1 MRIGID
7 IDNVIT
13 NTDEYLI
20 EKAKLYN
27 SLNNINFSIKK
38 NPTSLMDMFGW
49 GEDTNIDFENKY
61 LRLMNKEVKCK
72 KNIVEIFNKLK
83 NDGHQIILITR
94 RGKWHYL
101 DCKEVT
107 IEWLNK
113 NDIIY
118 DKLITDVDD
127 KSIMCLEEKIDLFI
141 DDPTN
146 CMMVSSKGIK
156 TYIFDALFNKHCNGN
171 NIIRCY
177 SWYDIYEK
185 INGFNK
191 C

>member
-27 SLNNINFSIKK
+27 SLNNISYRIKK
-38 NPTSLMDMFGW
+38 NPTSLKDMFGW
-49 GEDTNIDFENKY
+49 NENINIDFENKY
-61 LRLMNKEVKCK
+61 LRLMNKEVGCK
-72 KNIVEIFNKLK
+72 ENVVEIFNKLK

-107 IEWLNK
+107 IEWLNN

-127 KSIMCLEEKIDLFI
+127 KSIVCLEEKIDLFI
-141 DDPTN
+141 DDDPTN
-146 CMMVSSKGIK
+146 CMMVAAKGIK
-156 TYIFDALFNKHCNGN
+156 TYVFDALFNKHIHSYERIN
-171 NIIRCY
+171 N
-177 SWYDIYEK
+177 WNEFLK
-185 INGFNK
+185 ILNSK
-191 C
+191 

>member
-27 SLNNINFSIKK
+27 SLNNISYRIKE
-38 NPTSLMDMFGW
+38 NPTSLSDMFSW
-49 GEDTNIDFENKY
+49 DKDILMDFENKY
-61 LRLMNKEVKCK
+61 LRLMNKEVSCK
-72 KNIVEIFNKLK
+72 KDVLSTLNKLK
-83 NDGHQIILITR
+83 KDGHQIILITR

-101 DCKEVT
+101 DCREITIKWMKE
-107 IEWLNK
+107 N
-113 NDIIY
+113 NIIY

-127 KSIMCLEEKIDLFI
+127 KSIVCSSEKIDLFI
-141 DDPTN
+141 DDDPTN

-156 TYIFDALFNKHCNGN
+156 TYIFDSLFNRHVHLYERIN
-171 NIIRCY
+171 NWDELFEIIN
-177 SWYDIYEK
+177 SK
-185 INGFNK
+185 
-191 C
+191 